1 MPIAKKMYIC
11 DSVNLA
17 ETASMSKKAPNFV
30 WAKISGEVAL
40 HQIPNF
46 MVFLGKCDHSETTSL
61 RDVWLQSVFFGIQVL
76 IIGTGHNHKVG
87 SGVETQQ
94 GGLGTLSPRT
104 QKLSIVLQ

>member
-61 RDVWLQSVFFGIQVL
+61 RDVWLQSVFVAKCILHRPCHKLCVCGTAPGVL
-76 IIGTGHNHKVG
+76 LSG
-87 SGVETQQ
+87 SVI
-94 GGLGTLSPRT
+94 LL
-104 QKLSIVLQ
+104 LI